1 MWQRCDGDLKR
12 SHAGIAAGRGPHNG
26 IMVSPA
32 AAPPAR
38 WYRSFYFRIGF
49 VFVVFVVVVVIAQ
62 NAIVGVMMSRTGG
75 PAFPG
80 RPPNNVAAI
89 LAADVG
95 SALAADPQLD
105 VDEYLRREYARA
117 RPLFVMTKDGRVA
130 SNGGGALSD
139 AVRAS
144 IDAALHGRA
153 FDAANEPRIEGP
165 PTVTAPI
172 QVGGELRGM
181 AVLPPM
187 APGSPVL
194 RDLTRMLSVPGT
206 LVLIAGTTIAA
217 ALIFAPARRKLQALE
232 IATERLGSGDPT
244 ARAPEVGGDEIAR
257 VARAFNRMAGEL
269 AARGEALG
277 TSDRLRR
284 QMLADVSHELKT
296 PLTAMRGYLETL
308 RMGVALD
315 AATRDRY
322 LATVER
328 ETLRLDRIVQ
338 DLLDLARLE
347 SGVGPL
353 NVRLFSVRRLF
364 DQIVQR
370 HERDAGLQRIG
381 IRTSV
386 SEEADQIAAD
396 PERLEQVIENL
407 TANAL
412 RHTPAGGIVELTAE
426 MDRSTAVIRVI
437 DSGEGIARE
446 HLPFVFERFYK
457 VDAARASASA
467 RSGLGLSI
475 AKAIVTR
482 HRGAIDVES
491 EPERTVFTIALP
503 QQVEQVV
510 QTTSTN
516 L

>member
-1 MWQRCDGDLKR
+1 MR
-12 SHAGIAAGRGPHNG
+12 
-26 IMVSPA
+26 
-32 AAPPAR
+32 AR

-49 VFVVFVVVVVIAQ
+49 VFVVFVVAVVIAQ
-62 NAIVGVMMSRTGG
+62 NAIFGLMIARTAG

-80 RPPNNVAAI
+80 RPPNNLAAI

-95 SALAADPQLD
+95 SALAANPQLD
-105 VDEYLRREYARA
+105 VDSYLRTEYARA
-117 RPLFVMTKDGRVA
+117 RPLYVMMKNGGVA
-130 SNGGGALSD
+130 SNSASPLPDGVRLS
-139 AVRAS
+139 V
-144 IDAALHGRA
+144 DAALNGRR

-165 PTVTAPI
+165 PSVTAPI

-181 AVLPPM
+181 VILPPM
-187 APGSPVL
+187 APGSPVM

-206 LVLIAGTTIAA
+206 IVLIVGTTIAA
-217 ALIFAPARRKLQALE
+217 ALIFAPARRKLEALE
-232 IATERLGSGDPT
+232 RATERLGSGDLS

-257 VARAFNRMAGEL
+257 VAAAFNRMAAEL
-269 AARGEALG
+269 TARSEALR

-308 RMGVALD
+308 RMAGLELD

-322 LATVER
+322 FATIER

-347 SGVGPL
+347 NSAGAL
-353 NVRLFSVRRLF
+353 QVRLFSVRRLF
-364 DQIVQR
+364 EHVVQR
-370 HERDAGLQRIG
+370 HERDARARGLDVSA
-381 IRTSV
+381 SV
-386 SEEADQIAAD
+386 ADQADQIVAD
-396 PERLEQVIENL
+396 PERLEQVVENL

-412 RHTPAGGIVELTAE
+412 RHTPPGGAVQLSADVEE
-426 MDRSTAVIRVI
+426 GSAVIRVI

-446 HLPFVFERFYK
+446 HLPFLFERFYK

-475 AKAIVTR
+475 AKAIVDR
-482 HRGAIDVES
+482 HHGTIGVAS
-491 EPERTVFTIALP
+491 EPGRTIFTIALP
-503 QQVEQVV
+503 QQMDRLVQV
-510 QTTSTN
+510 TSTN

>member
-1 MWQRCDGDLKR
+1 MR
-12 SHAGIAAGRGPHNG
+12 
-26 IMVSPA
+26 
-32 AAPPAR
+32 AR

-49 VFVVFVVVVVIAQ
+49 VFVVFVVAVVIAQ
-62 NAIVGVMMSRTGG
+62 NAIFGLTIARTGG

-80 RPPNNVAAI
+80 RPPNNLAAI

-95 SALAADPQLD
+95 SALAANPQLD
-105 VDEYLRREYARA
+105 VDSYLRTEYARA
-117 RPLFVMTKDGRVA
+117 RPLYVMMKNGGVA
-130 SNGGGALSD
+130 SNIASPLPDGVRLS
-139 AVRAS
+139 V
-144 IDAALHGRA
+144 DAALNGRR

-165 PTVTAPI
+165 PSVTAPI

-181 AVLPPM
+181 VILPPM
-187 APGSPVL
+187 AAGSPVM

-206 LVLIAGTTIAA
+206 IVLIVGTTIAA
-217 ALIFAPARRKLQALE
+217 ALIFAPARRKLEALE
-232 IATERLGSGDPT
+232 RATERLGSGDLS

-257 VARAFNRMAGEL
+257 VAAAFNRMAAEL
-269 AARGEALG
+269 TARSEALR

-308 RMGVALD
+308 RMAGLELD

-322 LATVER
+322 FATIER

-347 SGVGPL
+347 NSAGAL
-353 NVRLFSVRRLF
+353 QVRLFSVRRLF
-364 DQIVQR
+364 EHVVQR
-370 HERDAGLQRIG
+370 HERDARARGLDVSA
-381 IRTSV
+381 SV
-386 SEEADQIAAD
+386 ADQADQIVAD
-396 PERLEQVIENL
+396 PERLEQVVENL

-412 RHTPAGGIVELTAE
+412 RHTPPGGAVQLSADVEE
-426 MDRSTAVIRVI
+426 GSAVIRVI

-446 HLPFVFERFYK
+446 HLPFLFERFYK

-475 AKAIVTR
+475 AKAIVDR
-482 HRGAIDVES
+482 HHGTIGVAS
-491 EPERTVFTIALP
+491 EPGRTIFTIALP
-503 QQVEQVV
+503 QQMDRLV
-510 QTTSTN
+510 QATSTN

>member
-1 MWQRCDGDLKR
+1 
-12 SHAGIAAGRGPHNG
+12 
-26 IMVSPA
+26 MVPSA
-32 AAPPAR
+32 AAPLAR

-62 NAIVGVMMSRTGG
+62 NAIFVLMMSRTGG

-80 RPPNNVAAI
+80 RPPNNFAAI

-105 VDEYLRREYARA
+105 VDAYLRREYARA
-117 RPLFVMTKDGRVA
+117 RPLFVMMKDGRVA
-130 SNGGGALSD
+130 SNGADALSD

-144 IDAALHGRA
+144 IDAALHGRT
-153 FDAANEPRIEGP
+153 FDGANEPRIEGP
-165 PTVTAPI
+165 PTVSAPI

-181 AVLPPM
+181 VVLPPM
-187 APGSPVL
+187 APGSPVM

-206 LVLIAGTTIAA
+206 LVLIVGTTIAA
-217 ALIFAPARRKLQALE
+217 ALIFAPARRKLEALE
-232 IATERLGSGDPT
+232 IATERLGSGDLT

-257 VARAFNRMAGEL
+257 VARAFNRMAEEL
-269 AARGEALG
+269 AARSDALG

-296 PLTAMRGYLETL
+296 PLTAMRGYLETM
-308 RMGVALD
+308 RMDVALD
-315 AATRDRY
+315 TATRDRY

-338 DLLDLARLE
+338 DLVDLARLE
-347 SGVGPL
+347 NGVGGL
-353 NVRLFSVRRLF
+353 HVRLFSVGRLF
-364 DQIVQR
+364 EQIVRR
-370 HERDAGLQRIG
+370 HERDADLQRIE
-381 IRTSV
+381 IHTSV
-386 SEEADQIAAD
+386 ADEADQIVAD

-412 RHTPAGGIVELTAE
+412 RHTPAGGIVELTAQ
-426 MDRSTAVIRVI
+426 MDRMSAIIRVI
-437 DSGEGIARE
+437 DSGTGIAPE

-457 VDAARASASA
+457 VDAARASTSA

-475 AKAIVTR
+475 AKAIVAR
-482 HRGAIDVES
+482 HRGTIDVES
-491 EPERTVFTIALP
+491 EPGRTAFTIALP
-503 QQVEQVV
+503 QQIEQVV
-510 QTTSTN
+510 HATSTN